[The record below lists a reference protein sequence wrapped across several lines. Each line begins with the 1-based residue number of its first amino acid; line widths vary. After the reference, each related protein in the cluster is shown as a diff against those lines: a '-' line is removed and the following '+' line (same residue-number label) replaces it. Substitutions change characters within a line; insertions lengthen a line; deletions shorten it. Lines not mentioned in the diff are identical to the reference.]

1 MPRYGERARRRRRL
15 PTHLPPDAG
24 SVYSL
29 GMAFET
35 AFALNIL
42 LPLNTAAYQLSWGQ
56 QPNLPQGWQQTGTIT
71 VDQSVINH
79 DAASGLAKI
88 VISEDCD
95 WGVVARK
102 DDTSVI
108 AIRGTETQHQWL
120 EDFQAIAQP
129 VPHAQWWMHRGFDDV
144 WNSIAASLQVAWNT
158 ACSANARVYVTGHS
172 LGAALALIMG
182 VHHPEAFTWTFAGP
196 AVFSPI
202 HGLPPSTNVVRIVN
216 PSDLVPKVPI
226 PPLYQ
231 HIGQEVSVAG
241 APDPLDFAL
250 QHSLDT
256 YAAGLAKLAGN

>member
-1 MPRYGERARRRRRL
+1 
-15 PTHLPPDAG
+15 
-24 SVYSL
+24 
-29 GMAFET
+29 MALDT
-35 AFALNIL
+35 AFAHDVL
-42 LPLNTAAYQLSWGQ
+42 LPLNTTAYQLSWGQ
-56 QPNLPQGWQQTGTIT
+56 ELKFPSGWQQTGTVT
-71 VDQSVINH
+71 VDQSII
-79 DAASGLAKI
+79 DRETASGLAKI
-88 VISEDCD
+88 VISEDSD

-120 EDFQAIAQP
+120 DDFRAIAQP
-129 VPHAQWWMHRGFDDV
+129 VPHGPWWMHQGFDDV
-144 WNSIAASLQVAWNT
+144 WNSIAASLQKAWGT

-172 LGAALALIMG
+172 LGAAVALIMG

-202 HGLPPSTNVVRIVN
+202 HGLPPSANVVRIAN

-231 HIGQEVSVAG
+231 HIGQEVGVAG
-241 APDPLDFAL
+241 VDNLFDFAL

-256 YAAGLAKLAGN
+256 YAAGLAKLAGH